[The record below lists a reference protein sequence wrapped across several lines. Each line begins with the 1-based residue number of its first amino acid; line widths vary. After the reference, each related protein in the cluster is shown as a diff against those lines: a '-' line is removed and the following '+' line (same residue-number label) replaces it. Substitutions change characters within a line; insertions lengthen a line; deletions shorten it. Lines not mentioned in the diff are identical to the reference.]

1 MHPDTAQKLSRF
13 NYLLGETEAAY
24 HEASLKLGLSDSAMR
39 ILYALCD
46 LGDQCPLQS
55 ICRRSGLSKQ
65 TVNSAIRKLE
75 QEGILYLEQA
85 TARAKQVC
93 LTERGK
99 ALAERTAKRILQIEN
114 ELFSAWPAGDVE
126 IYLRLTERFLM
137 DFKEKSATLCTD
149 SSPNRLAPCETKQD
163 G

>member
-1 MHPDTAQKLSRF
+1 M
-13 NYLLGETEAAY
+13 
-24 HEASLKLGLSDSAMR
+24 KLGLSDSAMR

-46 LGDQCPLQS
+46 LGDRCPLQS

-93 LTERGK
+93 LTER
-99 ALAERTAKRILQIEN
+99 
-114 ELFSAWPAGDVE
+114 
-126 IYLRLTERFLM
+126 FLM